1 VAIPEEDRLVGDC
14 GEKRVNRTLLQHP
27 RLRWLVSAMAVM
39 LVVGACSSTPAA
51 TTAPSA
57 GGGSSGVQAPADSE
71 TVKRVKAAGK
81 LVGGAGQVLPWTG
94 LDTATNKYY
103 GATIVIAE
111 EIAKR
116 IGVPLE
122 VKAVGNDIVVQEV
135 GAGNIDLA
143 LYPLYVN
150 PKRLEVIDM
159 VPWHKGGFCYLV
171 LKDNAK
177 INKLEDLDQDGVR
190 LQAFDG
196 FPFYEEFKK
205 KYPKLTLVSRPLASD
220 ADTGIPDV
228 LAGRADVATIDNPLV
243 YAWLQRYTQ
252 FKVIPDAE
260 TCLNNPDLPT
270 PIALGSPKGD
280 TAFTNF
286 LKALYEEMAPTIK
299 AELEKYSD
307 PKYVV
312 LPGG

>member
-1 VAIPEEDRLVGDC
+1 MGQPVRGIRWRLLIAGAVA
-14 GEKRVNRTLLQHP
+14 
-27 RLRWLVSAMAVM
+27 AFAF
-39 LVVGACSSTPAA
+39 GACSSGGGAS
-51 TTAPSA
+51 TAPSTGTSAAPSAAASA
-57 GGGSSGVQAPADSE
+57 GGGAQPPADSP
-71 TVKRVKAAGK
+71 TVQRIKAAGK
-81 LVGGAGQVLPWTG
+81 LVGGVGQVLPWTG

-103 GATIVIAE
+103 GATILIAE

-122 VKAVGNDIVVQEV
+122 LKAVGNDIVVQEV

-159 VPWHKGGFCYLV
+159 VPWHQGGFCYLV

-177 INKLEDLDQDGVR
+177 INKLEDLNQDGVR

-196 FPFYEEFKK
+196 FPYFADIQA
-205 KYPKLTLVSRPLASD
+205 KYPKMTLVSRPQTNNGDS
-220 ADTGIPDV
+220 GIPDI

-243 YAWLQRYTQ
+243 YAWLEQYPQ
-252 FKVIPDAE
+252 FKSIPEPA
-260 TCLNNPDLPT
+260 TCLNNPDMPT
-270 PIALGSPKGD
+270 DIALGSPKGD
-280 TAFTNF
+280 TGFTNF
-286 LKALYEEMAPTIK
+286 LKALYAEMGPQIK

-307 PKYVV
+307 PQYIV
-312 LPGG
+312 LPQG